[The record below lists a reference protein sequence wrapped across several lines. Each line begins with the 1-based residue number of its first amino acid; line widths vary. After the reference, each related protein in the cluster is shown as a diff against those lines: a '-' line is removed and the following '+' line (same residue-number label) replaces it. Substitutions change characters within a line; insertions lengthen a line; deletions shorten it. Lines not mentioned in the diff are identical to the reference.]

1 MSDHYTLADVLG
13 RDSKFSTFL
22 TAINNAGLYD
32 KLREV
37 GPFTIFAPTN
47 TAFAK
52 LPAETMTDLLKPE
65 NKVRFAGILNYHI
78 IQGKVTA
85 AELIKLSTA
94 KTLQGQPIKFET
106 TDGIK
111 INGARLQARNV
122 DATNGLIHS
131 IDTVLT
137 PLATANMA

>member
-1 MSDHYTLADVLG
+1 MSDHYTLADVIG
-13 RDSKFSTFL
+13 RDSKFSTF
-22 TAINNAGLYD
+22 TKAINDAGLYD

-65 NKVRFAGILNYHI
+65 NKAKFVGILSYHI
-78 IQGKVTA
+78 IEGKVTA
-85 AELIKLSTA
+85 AELSKLKSA
-94 KTLQGQPIKFET
+94 KSLQGQPINFET

-137 PLATANMA
+137 PATTAKVA